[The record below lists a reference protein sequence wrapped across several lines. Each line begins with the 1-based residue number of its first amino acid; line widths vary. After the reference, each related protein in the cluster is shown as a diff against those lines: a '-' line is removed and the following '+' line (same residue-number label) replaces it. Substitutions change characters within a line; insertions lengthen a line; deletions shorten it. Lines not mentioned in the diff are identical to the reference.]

1 MILALYIVFFAF
13 VMLSLWLLKR
23 GDRYQMSAKELARQ
37 LVSER
42 AQWAKITAQAEIK
55 PLTPRP
61 AKAQDVRKPLSGAQL
76 RRMAEQVNAADV
88 ASLQERPNSEIL
100 QEKENG

>member
-1 MILALYIVFFAF
+1 MIIAFYVLTFAF
-13 VMLSLWLLKR
+13 LMVSLWLLKR
-23 GDRYQMSAKELARQ
+23 GDRYQMSAKDLARQ

-42 AQWAKITAQAEIK
+42 AQWAQITAQAEIK

-88 ASLQERPNSEIL
+88 AALQERPNSEIL
-100 QEKENG
+100 REQS